1 MYVTKLQRVRLVC
14 QFTNSEDMTQVDIK
28 KLINAADIYGLT
40 PLMLALKN
48 NKNGSIVRLHKH
60 GAVLRQSNSNE
71 CDFREISIDLIDA
84 AKAGDFECFMKYSK
98 AGFNEYSKVANMEGK
113 SLAHIVRN

>member
-1 MYVTKLQRVRLVC
+1 M
-14 QFTNSEDMTQVDIK
+14 I
-28 KLINAADIYGLT
+28 
-40 PLMLALKN
+40 ALKN

-60 GAVLRQSNSNE
+60 GAVLRPSSQNDS
-71 CDFREISIDLIDA
+71 DFREISIDLIDA

-113 SLAHIVRN
+113 SLAHIVSFLYQG